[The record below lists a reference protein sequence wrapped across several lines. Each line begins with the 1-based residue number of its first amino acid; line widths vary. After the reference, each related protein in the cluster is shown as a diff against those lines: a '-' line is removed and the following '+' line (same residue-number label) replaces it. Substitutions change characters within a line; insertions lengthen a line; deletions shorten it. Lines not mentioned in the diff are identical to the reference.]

1 MTATEAAEIFSMT
14 GDVKNPG
21 DAVTVTNFSKEQCTH
36 APACSLARSVARAHT
51 CAGTAIE
58 VSGCKPLTVL
68 SQQLKKMETSPN
80 YACRTFLSALK
91 PTNLTRMSTCSAEGT
106 GTAGTELTTP
116 GLEFPKIIRNI
127 NIF

>member
-1 MTATEAAEIFSMT
+1 MHTRARVLART
-14 GDVKNPG
+14 
-21 DAVTVTNFSKEQCTH
+21 
-36 APACSLARSVARAHT
+36 LARSVARAHT

-68 SQQLKKMETSPN
+68 SQQLKKWKHHLIMR
-80 YACRTFLSALK
+80 AALFLSALK

-116 GLEFPKIIRNI
+116 GLEIPKIIRNI
-127 NIF
+127 NIFEHTIPGWL